1 MLPDTEFQI
10 SRNGKIIG
18 IHRLNEVLDG
28 INSTKFIAT
37 DHYWRDGMTG
47 WVALSQFKNNEIK
60 VTPVAPPNSSSDS
73 PFVNWW
79 DPDFH
84 AKRKRDGFLGS
95 AMSKKQ
101 FFIFFGFFTMIFPPL
116 LCWISEYA
124 HVIDSSNKS
133 HLTITVIIILAGL
146 LVGALMAIYGLL
158 FCNKKDV
165 S

>member
-1 MLPDTEFQI
+1 MILDTEFHI
-10 SRNGKIIG
+10 SRNGKVIG
-18 IHRLNEVLDG
+18 VHHLNEVLDG
-28 INSTKFIAT
+28 INSSKFIAT

-60 VTPVAPPNSSSDS
+60 VPPVTPPNSTSES
-73 PFVNWW
+73 PQVNWW

-101 FFIFFGFFTMIFPPL
+101 FFIFFGFFIMLAPILIIWALEEGRALDRTNKTETTIVVITMLI
-116 LCWISEYA
+116 
-124 HVIDSSNKS
+124 
-133 HLTITVIIILAGL
+133 GL
-146 LVGALMAIYGLL
+146 LVGVVMAIYGLL
-158 FCNKKDV
+158 FCNKNDA